1 MTQPAAASSAA
12 FLAGAGCY
20 LPSRIVTNAEVS
32 SALGVDA
39 EWIQATSGIEE
50 RRYAAPDETV
60 ITMAVEAARRCI
72 ASAGASEIGMVIVSS
87 GTADRRWPGPAASVA
102 LALNLGGI
110 PAIDLAMPSAGAIF
124 GVALAAQ
131 MSAVHGDVLV
141 IASERMSSV
150 VSREGTH
157 PNVAVLFGD
166 GAAACLISR
175 RTGVAR
181 ILGSVLHSD
190 ATFDQ
195 ALHLG
200 LTEPMEMDGRTV
212 IMQASRKLPQVI
224 TELLERHSVAK
235 EQVGAFLMHQANQ
248 NLLRQVARTLG
259 VAEATVFSN
268 IRAYGNT
275 SSASVLIALAEW
287 SSAHPFQRDVPV
299 VLAAFGAGLHWG
311 AVLVTGS

>member
-1 MTQPAAASSAA
+1 MTDPAAASSVA
-12 FLAGAGCY
+12 FLAGAACY
-20 LPSRIVTNAEVS
+20 LPSRVVTNSEVS

-39 EWIQATSGIEE
+39 EWIQSTSGIEE

-60 ITMAVEAARRCI
+60 VTMAVEAARRCM

-102 LALNLGGI
+102 LALGLGGI
-110 PAIDLAMPSAGAIF
+110 PAIDLAMPSAGAIV
-124 GVALAAQ
+124 GIALATQ

-166 GAAACLISR
+166 GAAACVISR

-181 ILGSVLHSD
+181 IVGSVLHSD

-224 TELLERHSVAK
+224 TELLELHGVTVDR
-235 EQVGAFLMHQANQ
+235 VGTFLFHQANH
-248 NLLRQVARTLG
+248 NLLRQVGRALG
-259 VAEATVFSN
+259 VVDDRVFSN

-287 SSAHPFQRDVPV
+287 SAAAPFQRDVPV

-311 AVLVTGS
+311 AVLVTGL